1 MTDDGDDTSENDDSE
16 NNDDEEEEEKENG
29 NGDVV
34 TVFPQFCNFQED
46 REMFAVT
53 E

>member
-1 MTDDGDDTSENDDSE
+1 MYPPDCILAHDPARPSD
-16 NNDDEEEEEKENG
+16 DDEEEEENG
-29 NGDVV
+29 DGDVV

>member
-16 NNDDEEEEEKENG
+16 NNDDEEKENG